1 MDEVENKCTDVVG
14 EQFLH
19 AHLEHLKVLLF
30 IAIRKKNESFIKSV
44 LDFLLGWNT
53 AI

>member
-1 MDEVENKCTDVVG
+1 MFENKYTDVVG
-14 EQFLH
+14 EQFLS
-19 AHLEHLKVLLF
+19 AHLEHLKALLF
-30 IAIRKKNESFIKSV
+30 TAIRRKNESFVKSV